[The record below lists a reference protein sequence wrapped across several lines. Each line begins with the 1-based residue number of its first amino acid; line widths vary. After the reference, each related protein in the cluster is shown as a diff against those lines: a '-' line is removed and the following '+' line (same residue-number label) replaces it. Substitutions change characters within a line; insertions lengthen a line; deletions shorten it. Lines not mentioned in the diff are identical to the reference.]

1 MFFCP
6 KTSKASFA
14 LMFFCLKTQKAPY
27 ALMFFCLKT
36 VVLLSQEKMRHV
48 TPADGYPQFEVALRR
63 ACGYFPQGCNRCRT
77 RALS

>member
-6 KTSKASFA
+6 KTSKAPYA

-36 VVLLSQEKMRHV
+36 VVLLSQEKMRDI

-63 ACGYFPQGCNRCRT
+63 ACGCFPQGCNRCRT